1 MTAAARVPLLPKP
14 DPTLA
19 WPIPL
24 AGVELIADAEGLRLH
39 AYRCPAGV
47 WTIGWGQTEDV
58 SPGMVWTKE
67 QADADFCRSLT
78 ARTAS
83 VRDLCTRAPG
93 GNELAALVSL
103 SYNIGQGAF
112 ARSTALKR
120 HNAGDTLS
128 AARAFG
134 LFNKA
139 RVGGQ
144 LAEMAGL
151 TARRA
156 AEAALYLQPDIGA
169 PVQRMPQAVE
179 PSSTLAASPIAQ
191 SGAVAA
197 AAGAAG
203 ISAQASEHIGLFG
216 GLAKQARELLD
227 TMGMPPELVL
237 PAVLLLIGA
246 VVLWQ
251 RAKQRRLGWA

>member
-1 MTAAARVPLLPKP
+1 MIAPARVPLRPRP
-14 DPTLA
+14 DPNLA

-24 AGVELIADAEGLRLH
+24 AGVELIADAEGLRLN

-58 SPGMVWTKE
+58 SPGMMWTRE
-67 QADADFCRSLT
+67 EADADFCRALT
-78 ARTAS
+78 ARAAA
-83 VRDLCTRAPG
+83 VRNVCTRPPN

-103 SYNIGQGAF
+103 SYNIGQAAF
-112 ARSTALKR
+112 ARSTALRR
-120 HNAGDTLS
+120 HNEGDAQS

-139 RVGGQ
+139 RVGGV
-144 LAEMAGL
+144 LAELPGL

-156 AEAALYLQPDIGA
+156 AEAALYLQPDAGA
-169 PVQRMPQAVE
+169 PVERMPQAVE
-179 PSSTLAASPIAQ
+179 PSSSLSASPIAQ
-191 SGAVAA
+191 SGAAAA

-203 ISAQASEHIGLFG
+203 ISAQAGEHLGLFV
-216 GLAKQARELLD
+216 GLARQARELLD
-227 TMGMPPELVL
+227 TIGVPPDMLL
-237 PAVLLLIGA
+237 PAVLLLIGG